1 MQIIEPLG
9 LAQGFIFAPC
19 LGLRL
24 ERLGILAEKLK
35 QALKISI
42 IVAKAS
48 NNVIGKNNELVW
60 KLSSDLKR
68 FKNLTTGH
76 CIIMGRKTYESIG
89 KPLPNRTSIVISRNP
104 GFELPSGHFVARSMQ
119 EAIQKAIG
127 TAQDRVF
134 VIGGAEIY
142 QQAMDIADE
151 LIVTEVHA
159 LPEGDAFFPE
169 IDPAQW
175 EKTSVENFQ
184 KDESNQYDFDFVV
197 YKRKRS

>member
-1 MQIIEPLG
+1 M
-9 LAQGFIFAPC
+9 
-19 LGLRL
+19 
-24 ERLGILAEKLK
+24 
-35 QALKISI
+35 KISI

-48 NNVIGKNNELVW
+48 NNVIGKDNELVW

-104 GFELPSGHFVARSMQ
+104 SFELPSGHFVVKSMQ
-119 EAIQKAIG
+119 EAIQKTIG
-127 TAQDRVF
+127 TAQNQVF

-142 QQAMDIADE
+142 GQAMDIADE

-159 LPEGDAFFPE
+159 FPEGDAFFPE
-169 IDPAQW
+169 IDPFIW
-175 EKTSVENFQ
+175 EKTSEENFR
-184 KDESNQYDFDFVV
+184 KDESNQYDFDFIV
-197 YKRKRS
+197 YKRKQP